1 VLCYATLYYVLLTT
15 PAYLAAHRNLPNKI
29 GGIVGTG
36 VDEIGQLFGGGLRGL
51 SLNRDL

>member
-1 VLCYATLYYVLLTT
+1 MLCYTLLCHAILTT

-36 VDEIGQLFGGGLRGL
+36 VDEIGQLFGGGGGDVGGYL
-51 SLNRDL
+51 